1 MNCDSIT
8 VDLTNRQLVTPD
20 PDDTN
25 DLLAVIVMKGDKV
38 IPFTCNSRNQCG
50 GKETNLFYSKQRGD

>member
-25 DLLAVIVMKGDKV
+25 GLSGVIEMKG
-38 IPFTCNSRNQCG
+38 
-50 GKETNLFYSKQRGD
+50 LL